1 MVTDERNRILSM
13 VEAGQISAAQAAQ
26 LLDAL
31 VMQQSQS
38 DQRIER
44 TERWQSHTIRIWI
57 SDMTTRRQ
65 KIKMTA
71 TLPVYLLSVSLRMLS
86 RLAPHLDNNTIQHI
100 LETIE
105 RGATGRVL
113 DVQDLEEGKRLEIFV
128 EK

>member
-1 MVTDERNRILSM
+1 MATDERNRILGM
-13 VEAGQISAAQAAQ
+13 IELGQLSAAQAAQ

-31 VMQQSQS
+31 VLQQAQS

-44 TERWQSHTIRIWI
+44 IQSHTIRIWI

-71 TLPVYLLSVSLRMLS
+71 SMPVYLLGVSLRMVS
-86 RLAPHLDNNTIQHI
+86 RLAPHLDSNTIHHI

-113 DVQDLEEGKRLEIFV
+113 DIQDLEEGKRLEIFV